1 MQKIILFN
9 APANS
14 GKDVAVNYLH
24 KQYRVFPFSF
34 KKKLVEIVKCVYSL
48 TDEEVTLYSSREEKE
63 KPQIRL
69 RGRSWRQALIHVSED
84 VIKPNFGEEYFGK
97 AALEYIKQNSKY
109 EIVACSDCGF
119 VPEITPLAS
128 AFGGENILLVYLEAE
143 DCSFDG
149 DSRNYVHHDSIPDGN
164 YIKIFNHKDEA
175 FFDDL
180 DWLYAFISK
189 SL

>member
-24 KQYRVFPFSF
+24 KQYGVFPFSF
-34 KKKLVEIVKCVYSL
+34 KKKLIEIVKCVYSL
-48 TDEEVTLYSSREEKE
+48 TDEEVALYSSREEKE
-63 KPQIRL
+63 KPQSRL
-69 RGRSWRQALIHVSED
+69 CGRSWRQALIHVSED
-84 VIKPNFGEEYFGK
+84 VIKPKFGKDYFGK
-97 AALEYIKQNSKY
+97 AALEYIKQNNKS
-109 EIVACSDCGF
+109 EIIACSDCGF
-119 VPEITPLAS
+119 VPEITPLVNAV
-128 AFGGENILLVYLEAE
+128 GGENILLVYLEAE
-143 DCSFDG
+143 GCSFDG
-149 DSRNYVHHDSIPDGN
+149 DSRDYVYHNAIPDGN